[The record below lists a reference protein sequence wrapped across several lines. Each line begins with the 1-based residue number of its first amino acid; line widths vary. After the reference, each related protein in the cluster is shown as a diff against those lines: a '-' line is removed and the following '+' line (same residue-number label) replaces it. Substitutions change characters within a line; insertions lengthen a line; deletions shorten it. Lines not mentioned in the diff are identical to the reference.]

1 MVKKNET
8 LFLLIVNFMNACH
21 NSSLNTAT
29 DKPNDTRNLL
39 TCFIQRKGP
48 LCMNLIKH
56 TKQSISGIK
65 KLKSNFIKKNMWL
78 KLDTMFAMVAL
89 LHPNKLKK
97 VLWKPFIFI
106 SRKF

>member
-1 MVKKNET
+1 
-8 LFLLIVNFMNACH
+8 
-21 NSSLNTAT
+21 
-29 DKPNDTRNLL
+29 
-39 TCFIQRKGP
+39 
-48 LCMNLIKH
+48 
-56 TKQSISGIK
+56 
-65 KLKSNFIKKNMWL
+65 MWL